1 MRLYRF
7 SPTAFADDLSGT
19 GGLYSA
25 GRWNRKGT
33 RIVYTS
39 DCISLAKLE
48 LLANS
53 TTLPDNLSLITLEV
67 PQEATCLVVT
77 QDALPENWQ
86 TIPYQPELAVIAER
100 WQKAMTHWLLQVPSV
115 HSPTEFNY
123 LLNPLHPEH
132 KTLKLISVGPHSFD
146 PRLK

>member
-7 SPTAFADDLSGT
+7 SPTAFANDLSGT

-33 RIVYTS
+33 RILYTS
-39 DCISLAKLE
+39 DCVSLAKLE

-53 TTLPDNLSLITLEV
+53 TTLPDNLMLVTLEV
-67 PQEATCLVVT
+67 PEDATCFNVPLGT
-77 QDALPENWQ
+77 LPTNWRA
-86 TIPYQPELAVIAER
+86 IPYRSELAVIAEQ
-100 WQKAMTHWLLQVPSV
+100 WQKAMAYWLLQVPSV

-132 KTLKLISVGPHSFD
+132 KTLKLISVEPHSFD